1 MFAATGRWFK
11 RNRTPIA
18 IGMGVV
24 GAGYVVTNYVLGK
37 LRDARE
43 RMSSDRIAKEKY
55 VSIHYLSHSSKGRQ
69 ADHDTTSLRRRFE
82 QNQEDCTFTVLALLP
97 TATANI
103 LEAMN
108 TEKITYEIQQMKGSA
123 TARTRSI
130 GSTSPPSMSETNA
143 TDDDGRSIIT
153 VSAQSEGGM
162 HTTQISVATPS
173 STAVSE
179 GGAPDTPQTLMVPPM
194 VPQKPRKTK
203 RQLWDEL
210 TISCELNQGS
220 TSDQRV
226 LI

>member
-1 MFAATGRWFK
+1 MFAATGRWFR

-55 VSIHYLSHSSKGRQ
+55 VPNHYLFHSKCRQ
-69 ADHDTTSLRRRFE
+69 ADHDDTSLRRRFE

-130 GSTSPPSMSETNA
+130 GSTSPPTMSETNA

-179 GGAPDTPQTLMVPPM
+179 GGAPDTSQTLMVPPM
-194 VPQKPRKTK
+194 VPSKPRKTK

-210 TISCELNQGS
+210 TISCGLNQGAF
-220 TSDQRV
+220 
-226 LI
+226 L